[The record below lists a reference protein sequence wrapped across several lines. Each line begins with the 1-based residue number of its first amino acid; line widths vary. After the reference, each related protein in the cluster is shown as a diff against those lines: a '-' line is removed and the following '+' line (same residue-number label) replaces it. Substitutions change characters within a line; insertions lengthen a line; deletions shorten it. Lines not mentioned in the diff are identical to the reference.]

1 MITIDKVAQFF
12 SLTKLLSNI
21 LCEVAETMSWKNL
34 SQGYTQVKQS
44 SQYKFTLTQTR
55 IKQKA

>member
-21 LCEVAETMSWKNL
+21 LCEVAETMS
-34 SQGYTQVKQS
+34 
-44 SQYKFTLTQTR
+44 
-55 IKQKA
+55 